1 MKNKDLEQ
9 ILNGY
14 NARLAHFDAKKK
26 ILEQMIKDLNKQ
38 YEEAGKE
45 WDFFWRE
52 RQIYINSNEK
62 ELAAF
67 K

>member
-14 NARLAHFDAKKK
+14 NNRLIHFDAKKK
-26 ILEQMIKDLNKQ
+26 ILEQMIKDLNFQ
-38 YEEAGKE
+38 YSEASKDWE
-45 WDFFWRE
+45 YFWRE
-52 RQIYINSNEK
+52 KQTFINSNEK
-62 ELAAF
+62 ELEGS

>member
-1 MKNKDLEQ
+1 MENKDLQQ

-14 NARLAHFDAKKK
+14 NARLVHFDAKKK
-26 ILEQMIKDLNKQ
+26 ILEQMIKDLNNQ

-52 RQIYINSNEK
+52 RQTYINSNEK
-62 ELAAF
+62 ELEASV
-67 K
+67 

>member
-14 NARLAHFDAKKK
+14 NNRLIHFDAKRK
-26 ILEQMIKDLNKQ
+26 ILEQMIADLNVQ
-38 YEEAGKE
+38 LSEACKE

-62 ELAAF
+62 ELEAS